1 MASKPIDHG
10 QASAAAIVAALL
22 LPPLG
27 VYLRLGLGTPFWIA
41 VALTCLG
48 FIPGVV
54 FALVTVLRSG
64 RDRRAVHG

>member
-1 MASKPIDHG
+1 MASKPIVQEKPG
-10 QASAAAIVAALL
+10 AAAIVAALL

-27 VYLRLGLGTPFWIA
+27 VFLIHGLGPAFWIA

-54 FALVTVLRSG
+54 FALVMLFRP
-64 RDRRAVHG
+64 RAVARAVS